1 MFSQVLTISKF
12 TIIES
17 IRNRLLWLSFSIML
31 IGFVLVEFIGELT
44 ITEHSATQLAVLAV
58 FLRLSAVLLMALFVV
73 TSSLRE
79 LEDKT
84 LEMILAMSIKR
95 SSYYLGKLV
104 GYIQLA
110 MIVGFSFGLLLLL
123 YAPLEQVLIW
133 SLSLILELILVVA
146 LALVMLFTFKQ
157 TPAAL
162 TGVFV
167 VYLASRVTA
176 ALALISQ
183 HPIVVYDSM
192 GQKFIDGFVSAMA
205 WLLPNLSIYT
215 QTEWL
220 IYGVADWSPLV
231 PVVIQTMIY
240 LSLLSAI
247 SLFDFY
253 RKNF

>member
-17 IRNRLLWLSFSIML
+17 IRNRLMWLSFAIML
-31 IGFVLVEFIGELT
+31 IGFVLVEFVGELA

-73 TSSLRE
+73 SSSLRE
-79 LEDKT
+79 LQDKT

-95 SSYYLGKLV
+95 SSYYLGKLA
-104 GYIQLA
+104 GYVQLA
-110 MIVGFSFGLLLLL
+110 MMVGFTFGLLLLI
-123 YAPLEQVLIW
+123 YAPFEQVLIW
-133 SLSLILELILVVA
+133 TLSLILELVLVVA

-167 VYLASRVTA
+167 VYLASRVIA
-176 ALALISQ
+176 ALSLMSQ
-183 HPIVVYDSM
+183 HPIVVYDNL
-192 GQKFIDGFVSAMA
+192 GQQFIDGFVAAMA
-205 WLLPNLSIYT
+205 WVLPDLSQYT
-215 QTEWL
+215 QTGWL
-220 IYGVADWSPLV
+220 IYGEADWSLLL
-231 PVVIQTMIY
+231 PVVAQTMIY